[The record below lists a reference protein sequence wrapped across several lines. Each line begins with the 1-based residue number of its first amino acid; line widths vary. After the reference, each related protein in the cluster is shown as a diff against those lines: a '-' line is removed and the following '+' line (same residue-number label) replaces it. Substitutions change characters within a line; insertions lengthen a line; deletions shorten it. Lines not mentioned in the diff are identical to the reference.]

1 MTSPIPETMR
11 AACYGRYGEPEVLEV
26 REVAVPEPG
35 RNELLVRVHAAG
47 MNPKDALVRSGEL
60 RLLSGRNF
68 PKGTGFDFAGV
79 VAATGEGVD
88 GPAPGTVV
96 WGFLDGTA
104 GGAAAEY
111 LVTPRRWTARAPDGL
126 SWTEAAALPLVACS
140 ALQAL
145 RDVGRLEAGERVLIR
160 GASGGVGS
168 AAIQVARAMGGRVTA
183 IASGPNLDH
192 CRELGAEAAVD
203 YRTTDPTT
211 LDERFDVFVDCV
223 GGSSLRGYGRL
234 LGRGGRWVAVAP
246 DPRVYAIAPFSR
258 LLSPL
263 LRLPR
268 LGFLTVRPVTDDL
281 DEIRRLVEAGE
292 LTMPVTRTYPLDEV
306 RAAHADV
313 AERHGRGKAV
323 VVVSDEAAGS

>member
-1 MTSPIPETMR
+1 MR
-11 AACYGRYGEPEVLEV
+11 AACYRRYGEPEVLEV
-26 REVAVPEPG
+26 REMAVPEPG
-35 RNELLVRVHAAG
+35 RNELLVRVRAAG
-47 MNPKDALVRSGEL
+47 MNPKDALVRSGKL

-79 VAATGEGVD
+79 VAATGKDVD
-88 GPAPGTVV
+88 EPTPGTGV

-111 LVTPRRWTARAPDGL
+111 LVAPRRWTARAPDGL
-126 SWTEAAALPLVACS
+126 SWTEAAALPLVASS

-145 RDVGRLEAGERVLIR
+145 RDIGRLEDGERVLIR

-192 CRELGAEAAVD
+192 CRDLGAEAAVD

-211 LDERFDVFVDCV
+211 LDQRFDVFVDCV
-223 GGSSLRGYGRL
+223 GGSSLRSYGRL
-234 LGRGGRWVAVAP
+234 LDRDGRWVAVAP
-246 DPRVYAIAPFSR
+246 NPGIYALAPFSR

-268 LGFLTVRPVTDDL
+268 VGFLTVRPRTDDL

-292 LTMPVTRTYPLDEV
+292 LTMPVTRTYRLDEV

-323 VVVSDEAAGS
+323 MVVSDEASGA